1 MMITTYDAEADATYV
16 RILPKGV
23 AVIDTLEI
31 EPGVLLDHD
40 AEGPVVGIEVLSPP
54 PPPPP
59 RPGAV

>member
-40 AEGPVVGIEVLSPP
+40 AEGPVVGIEVLGVRARSAACS
-54 PPPPP
+54 
-59 RPGAV
+59 GAV